1 MRSST
6 RKDAAPLAQ
15 KWLKEIASRSQS
27 SAEVEK
33 WKWKEMTFSAQ
44 VVCSA
49 PQTSPLTSPQTAHSA
64 QELTTP
70 PRVDGSAIAR
80 TGSSLAHKL
89 RPPTAPGRVLFGIP
103 DKLTESVPP

>member
-27 SAEVEK
+27 FAEVGK

-44 VVCSA
+44 VVCPA
-49 PQTSPLTSPQTAHSA
+49 LQTSPLTSRKP
-64 QELTTP
+64 LIL
-70 PRVDGSAIAR
+70 PRNLLLLHASMATRLLVLVQALR
-80 TGSSLAHKL
+80 TNC
-89 RPPTAPGRVLFGIP
+89 VLPRLPEGFCSEFR
-103 DKLTESVPP
+103 TN